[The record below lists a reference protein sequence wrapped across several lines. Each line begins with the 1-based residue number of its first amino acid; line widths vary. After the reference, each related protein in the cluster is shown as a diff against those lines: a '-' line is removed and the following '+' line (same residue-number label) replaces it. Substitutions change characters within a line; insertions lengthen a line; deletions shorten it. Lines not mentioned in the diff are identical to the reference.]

1 MATFTGILFDSL
13 PGIPLDT
20 SLYEAVPD
28 AQTIGIQ
35 VFDAPFTGFAEAVKG
50 VPSANPRNF
59 GGNVCENFDAVWF
72 NTVHFIPST
81 VLELGSV
88 SANSVIPFEVWS
100 AFYTPNTLSSI
111 TPANDTGLVLSG
123 GAVPPT
129 IFKPLESRTYQIEV
143 AGTGPAII
151 NASYSW
157 VFTSLN
163 ILFRVQGRRSIVF
176 AHQPNWKSG
185 LKERWKWNTNVLESY
200 DRTEQRIQVKA
211 SPELRMSYEI
221 LVHDYEMRELDSQL
235 HMWQGRPFAVPIWS
249 DYIIL
254 SEEVSPGATIIVN
267 ETVFAGQ
274 DYRVG
279 SQILFWQSWNIYESA
294 TISEI
299 NGGIITLSGPL
310 EQTWVKGSVLMP
322 LRSFRMPSKVV
333 ANRVHSNLTM
343 YSVQF
348 ISDDMDE
355 WVDLV
360 ESPTTYLGSGVLE
373 GESNRVETMQD
384 NYERRMH
391 VLNPGTGAVYYD
403 DTRDSTRLD
412 RTFAWMLQDRA
423 AILLLRQFFA
433 FRRGKL
439 KPVWVPTWQNDLVL
453 AETLGLGG
461 TAMHFFDTE
470 YKVYYNLIGG
480 RRDMRI
486 ELKNGTIHYKRIDTV
501 AQDPDQHTILT
512 VDSAFPTDINP
523 GDIRIISFMGL
534 HRLTQ
539 DHIDF
544 LWHNPDVVE
553 VSTSMRLLNE

>member
-1 MATFTGILFDSL
+1 M
-13 PGIPLDT
+13 
-20 SLYEAVPD
+20 
-28 AQTIGIQ
+28 
-35 VFDAPFTGFAEAVKG
+35 
-50 VPSANPRNF
+50 
-59 GGNVCENFDAVWF
+59 
-72 NTVHFIPST
+72 
-81 VLELGSV
+81 
-88 SANSVIPFEVWS
+88 
-100 AFYTPNTLSSI
+100 
-111 TPANDTGLVLSG
+111 
-123 GAVPPT
+123 
-129 IFKPLESRTYQIEV
+129 
-143 AGTGPAII
+143 
-151 NASYSW
+151 
-157 VFTSLN
+157 
-163 ILFRVQGRRSIVF
+163 
-176 AHQPNWKSG
+176 
-185 LKERWKWNTNVLESY
+185 
-200 DRTEQRIQVKA
+200 
-211 SPELRMSYEI
+211 
-221 LVHDYEMRELDSQL
+221 
-235 HMWQGRPFAVPIWS
+235 
-249 DYIIL
+249 
-254 SEEVSPGATIIVN
+254 
-267 ETVFAGQ
+267 
-274 DYRVG
+274 
-279 SQILFWQSWNIYESA
+279 FWQSWNIYESA

-355 WVDLV
+355 GVDLV